1 LTGAHTTM
9 TEVRRNVP
17 WTLLTYVMNRGITLA
32 VTIILARLLSPA
44 DFGLVALALTIMFI
58 FNIASGLGL
67 ANVLITERDLDK
79 RVAGTLLT
87 MMVVS
92 GAIVALVVVAVAP
105 AMAALF
111 DEPNLEDVLAAVA
124 PIILITSFTWFYDS
138 LLQRELRFARR
149 LVASI
154 TENAVYAAVAL
165 GLAIGGAGYWSLVG
179 GQLAGATAAATA
191 FAVLATIRP
200 RPAFHAKIA
209 RRAVS
214 SGSGFL
220 LQTGFGFVQQNADF
234 IIVGK
239 MLGPTPLGLYSAA
252 YRIGD
257 LPYSAIADP
266 VSRVTF
272 PAFVRLHW
280 AGKAV
285 GENFVRATRIVI
297 FVSAPIG
304 ILVSAT
310 AHPFVETILGEKW
323 LPMAPA
329 LAIFGIWAVM
339 RSIEGSMAWF
349 LNSLGQARV
358 VGIVSA
364 ALVAPLVA
372 GIVLAALVGITA
384 VAAVILAHTLVLLGV
399 LAVAIER
406 HAGVTVTAQ
415 LLAARG
421 ILVASAVAWLVAA
434 SISRGSESTLSPIVA
449 LLLGAFL
456 GLLAYV
462 IVIQLLDGQLL
473 RDSLAQLRQ
482 IRGKVSR
489 TPPEPLAEPGADT
502 ESGRVHAQRT
512 T

>member
-1 LTGAHTTM
+1 M

-138 LLQRELRFARR
+138 LLQLELRFARR

-257 LPYSAIADP
+257 LPYSAI
-266 VSRVTF
+266 
-272 PAFVRLHW
+272 

>member
-1 LTGAHTTM
+1 
-9 TEVRRNVP
+9 
-17 WTLLTYVMNRGITLA
+17 
-32 VTIILARLLSPA
+32 
-44 DFGLVALALTIMFI
+44 
-58 FNIASGLGL
+58 
-67 ANVLITERDLDK
+67 
-79 RVAGTLLT
+79 
-87 MMVVS
+87 
-92 GAIVALVVVAVAP
+92 
-105 AMAALF
+105 
-111 DEPNLEDVLAAVA
+111 
-124 PIILITSFTWFYDS
+124 
-138 LLQRELRFARR
+138 
-149 LVASI
+149 
-154 TENAVYAAVAL
+154 
-165 GLAIGGAGYWSLVG
+165 
-179 GQLAGATAAATA
+179 
-191 FAVLATIRP
+191 
-200 RPAFHAKIA
+200 
-209 RRAVS
+209 
-214 SGSGFL
+214 
-220 LQTGFGFVQQNADF
+220 
-234 IIVGK
+234 
-239 MLGPTPLGLYSAA
+239 
-252 YRIGD
+252 
-257 LPYSAIADP
+257 
-266 VSRVTF
+266 
-272 PAFVRLHW
+272 
-280 AGKAV
+280 
-285 GENFVRATRIVI
+285 
-297 FVSAPIG
+297 
-304 ILVSAT
+304 
-310 AHPFVETILGEKW
+310 
-323 LPMAPA
+323 
-329 LAIFGIWAVM
+329 
-339 RSIEGSMAWF
+339 MAWF